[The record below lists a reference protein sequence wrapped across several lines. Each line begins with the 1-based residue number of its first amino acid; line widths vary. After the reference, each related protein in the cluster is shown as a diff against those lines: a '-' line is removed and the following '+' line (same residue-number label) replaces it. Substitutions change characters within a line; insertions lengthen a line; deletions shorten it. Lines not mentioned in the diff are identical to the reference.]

1 MSLGTEYLLIVRHEH
16 MLEKDICPFQNLIG
30 TVTDVVVIRDNNTLF
45 SIKKKREKT
54 TTSTTRK
61 TRYYLNEKT

>member
-45 SIKKKREKT
+45 SIKKKEGENDDVNDEKNKIL
-54 TTSTTRK
+54 S
-61 TRYYLNEKT
+61 